1 MSYCHPDLCSLSP
14 YLVEVHLTTFFF
26 RYIAGHCRAN
36 VIVVEDDVQLQ
47 KILKIKPDLPD
58 LKAIVQYTGEPAEG
72 SGALSWN
79 QLIEMGK
86 ECQEETKE
94 EAAKRLKDMAVN
106 RCCGLVY
113 TSGTTGSPKGV
124 MVSHDNLPFTARVI
138 GETYDGVFEGER
150 IVSYLPLSHI
160 AALELDMVF
169 VMLFR

>member
-1 MSYCHPDLCSLSP
+1 M
-14 YLVEVHLTTFFF
+14 
-26 RYIAGHCRAN
+26 GH
-36 VIVVEDDVQLQ
+36 EQ
-47 KILKIKPDLPD
+47 
-58 LKAIVQYTGEPAEG
+58 
-72 SGALSWN
+72 
-79 QLIEMGK
+79 
-86 ECQEETKE
+86 

-124 MVSHDNLPFTARVI
+124 MVSHDNLTLTARVI

-169 VMLFR
+169 VMLFRYYMPLVQQRLS